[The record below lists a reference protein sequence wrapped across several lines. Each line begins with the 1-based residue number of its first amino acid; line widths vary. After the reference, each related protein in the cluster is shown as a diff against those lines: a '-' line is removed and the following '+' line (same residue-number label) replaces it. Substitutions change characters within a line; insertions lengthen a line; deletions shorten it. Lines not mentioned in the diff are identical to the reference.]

1 MKYESANASGL
12 IIQILV
18 NIRWSLRGNVGSLKL
33 QLRYF
38 LLTTP
43 ACVRRSLIIAG
54 RVFDRGRLLELIMR
68 STKFCLSTLIYGV
81 FFLMRSPWMNEY
93 NGLILMPRC
102 NANFVY
108 ELVLELEY
116 HLKLLIE
123 YLNMSLLTHNSD
135 SCVTLKVLNSEGAT
149 SDCSTLFEE
158 SSQKGENIWVVLIL
172 QMTTETGAAISQGLI
187 AQLQVKDCWFHILM
201 PVAWKVF
208 MDYSILVLFFLFG
221 VR

>member
-1 MKYESANASGL
+1 
-12 IIQILV
+12 
-18 NIRWSLRGNVGSLKL
+18 
-33 QLRYF
+33 
-38 LLTTP
+38 
-43 ACVRRSLIIAG
+43 
-54 RVFDRGRLLELIMR
+54 
-68 STKFCLSTLIYGV
+68 
-81 FFLMRSPWMNEY
+81 MNEY